1 MERCQEGGCQCG
13 AVRYRILGE
22 SLRITVCHCTECQRQ
37 SGSAFGMSLAVAETC
52 FELVS
57 GVLKTFTVTCDSG
70 RLKTCSFC
78 SDCGVRIYHQGPDR
92 ELSIKAGTLDDRI
105 ALQPEAHYWASRKQ
119 AWVLIPDGTQAYPDD
134 N

>member
-1 MERCQEGGCQCG
+1 MERCQDGGCQCG

-37 SGSAFGMSLAVAETC
+37 SGSAFGMSLAVPETC

-105 ALQPEAHYWASRKQ
+105 ALQPEAHYWTSRKQ